1 MRFKIL
7 LLNFALLL
15 VSCTGGDTVS
25 YGFDEKK
32 GEVML
37 TDLYGLNFSLLCCFD
52 GNSKKCGVV
61 FDDFAYERTSIYSR
75 PDYSS
80 RSYIFSG
87 FKDASILSIQVKN
100 ENTGNVNPLI
110 SYFQDVN
117 TYMAGDT
124 YVPSAMAL
132 YADKGKS
139 RSEISFSGFY
149 EGDDWVERDT
159 TVSIGDTLFS
169 NDEGRLDFSVIDR
182 KGHKARLVMNLGAV
196 LKNNDESSIQSIRVL
211 EQGSSVPYVRYYWKA
226 DSGSVTFEPIDVNF
240 QYPKSV
246 SHRDYGSS
254 YRDSLNVPFLRL
266 SNFSNSDELILN
278 GGSNKSSIKIPVVNY
293 AK

>member
-15 VSCTGGDTVS
+15 VSCMGDDSVVYS
-25 YGFDEKK
+25 FNEKK

-37 TDLYGLNFSLLCCFD
+37 TDLYGLNFSLVCSVD
-52 GNSKKCGVV
+52 GESKKCGVV
-61 FDDFAYERTSIYSR
+61 FKDFSNEQSSAYVR
-75 PDYSS
+75 PDYSRFSS
-80 RSYIFSG
+80 RLSG
-87 FKDASILSIQVKN
+87 FKDASVLSIQMKD
-100 ENTGNVNPLI
+100 ENSADVQPLI

-159 TVSIGDTLFS
+159 TILIGDTLFS
-169 NDEGRLDFSVIDR
+169 NDEGLLDFSVNDR
-182 KGHKARLVMNLGAV
+182 NGHKARLVMNLGKV
-196 LKNNDESSIQSIRVL
+196 LENNDISSIKLERVS
-211 EQGSSVPYVRYYWKA
+211 EQGSGEMYVRYYWKA
-226 DSGSVTFEPIDVNF
+226 DSGSVTFQPIDVNF

-246 SHRDYGSS
+246 SYRDYGSS
-254 YRDSLNVPFLRL
+254 YCDSLNVPFLRL
-266 SNFSNSDELILN
+266 SNFPNSDELILN
-278 GGSNKSSIKIPVVNY
+278 GGSNKSSIEIPVVNY